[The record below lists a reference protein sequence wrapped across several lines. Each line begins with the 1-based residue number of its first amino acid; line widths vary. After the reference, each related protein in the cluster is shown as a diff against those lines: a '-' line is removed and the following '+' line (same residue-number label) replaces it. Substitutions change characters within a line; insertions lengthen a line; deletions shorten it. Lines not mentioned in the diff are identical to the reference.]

1 MKPQPEIE
9 TARFRLEP
17 LTRFHAAELF
27 SLLSDPEL
35 YRFIPQEPPASLEA
49 LEARY
54 SRLELR
60 QSSRGDQD
68 WLNWV
73 IRSKGSKQCVGR
85 VEVTLPRDGSAL
97 LAYEVGT
104 AHWGNGVGTEACSA
118 VLASLARDYEVERVV
133 AEVDTRNIPS
143 IKLLERLRFTRK
155 AVKIDAD
162 FFKGAPSDEAMYEL
176 IL

>member
-1 MKPQPEIE
+1 MKPQPELE
-9 TARFRLEP
+9 TPRFRLEP
-17 LTRFHAAELF
+17 LTRSHAAELF
-27 SLLSDPEL
+27 SLLSDPAL

-73 IRSKGSKQCVGR
+73 IRSKESKQCVGR

-104 AHWGNGVGTEACSA
+104 AHWRDGVGTEACSA
-118 VLASLARDYEVERVV
+118 VLASLARDYDVVRVI
-133 AEVDTRNIPS
+133 AEVDTRNVSS
-143 IKLLERLRFTRK
+143 IRLLERLRFARR
-155 AVKIDAD
+155 AVKIGAD
-162 FFKGAPSDEAMYEL
+162 FFKGAPSDEATYEL
-176 IL
+176 SL

>member
-1 MKPQPEIE
+1 MKPQPALK
-9 TARFRLEP
+9 TARFHLEP
-17 LTRFHAAELF
+17 LTRSHAAELF

-73 IRSKGSKQCVGR
+73 IRSKESRFCVGR
-85 VEVTLPRDGSAL
+85 IEVTVLRDGSAL

-104 AHWGNGVGTEACSA
+104 AHWGNGVATEACSA
-118 VLASLARDYEVERVV
+118 VLESLARDYDVERVV
-133 AEVDTRNIPS
+133 AEVDTRNISS
-143 IKLLERLRFTRK
+143 IKLLERLRFARR
-155 AVKIDAD
+155 AVKTGAD
-162 FFKGAPSDEAMYEL
+162 FFKGTPSDEARYEL
-176 IL
+176 SL